1 MSGRMRGYS
10 PKQIFLKVVN
20 RYIGLIMKR
29 WMLDAIVG
37 VSSLII
43 FLVVLILLP
52 VVLPGSTSYLI
63 ALFLFIGV
71 ISGGGYLIRNV
82 T

>member
-1 MSGRMRGYS
+1 
-10 PKQIFLKVVN
+10 
-20 RYIGLIMKR
+20 MKR

-52 VVLPGSTSYLI
+52 AVLPGSTSYLI